1 MVLARNP
8 ERITDQQEIIRL
20 GGSRLSPGITTP
32 ATGFRVG
39 KFCLRCQ
46 KASGCEGW
54 IPRIVLQEESD
65 EGYNRSV
72 NLVKGV
78 YPTGQM
84 YDSDAGGR
92 TDWVRGGR
100 NREIYMIIDQ
110 EVSQQSYR
118 SEQEHCDDIRHA
130 CELTLKTMDRVVRD
144 AMGRLAAEVRRLKSF
159 QTKREAIR
167 KAKGLLIE
175 CCPHDVLKRIVG
187 ETILADGTVTGTYEQ
202 KMADLYRNTAKK
214 SQLRDSEGWHTFDV
228 SDTEYRP
235 WFSSCRGYDMGNHD
249 YRKIA
254 LPLKIRRKETPP
266 STESLITL
274 D

>member
-1 MVLARNP
+1 MALARNP

-110 EVSQQSYR
+110 EV
-118 SEQEHCDDIRHA
+118 
-130 CELTLKTMDRVVRD
+130 
-144 AMGRLAAEVRRLKSF
+144 
-159 QTKREAIR
+159 
-167 KAKGLLIE
+167 
-175 CCPHDVLKRIVG
+175 
-187 ETILADGTVTGTYEQ
+187 
-202 KMADLYRNTAKK
+202 
-214 SQLRDSEGWHTFDV
+214 
-228 SDTEYRP
+228 
-235 WFSSCRGYDMGNHD
+235 
-249 YRKIA
+249 
-254 LPLKIRRKETPP
+254 
-266 STESLITL
+266 
-274 D
+274 

>member
-1 MVLARNP
+1 MALARNP
-8 ERITDQQEIIRL
+8 EKITDQQEIIRL

-39 KFCLRCQ
+39 KFCLQCQ
-46 KASGCEGW
+46 EKPKYGGW
-54 IPRIVLQEESD
+54 IPRIVLREESY

-92 TDWVRGGR
+92 TDFVRGGR

-110 EVSQQSYR
+110 EVSQQSYC
-118 SEQEHCDDIRHA
+118 SEQEHCDDIRYA
-130 CELTLKTMDRVVRD
+130 YELTLKAMDRAVRV
-144 AMGRLAAEVRRLKSF
+144 ARGKLSAEVRRLKSF
-159 QTKREAIR
+159 QTKKEAIR

-175 CCPHDVLKRIVG
+175 CCPYNVLKTIVR
-187 ETILADGTVTGTYEQ
+187 ETILADGTVTGAYEQ
-202 KMADLYRNTAKK
+202 KMVALFRNTAKK
-214 SQLRDSEGWHTFDV
+214 SQLRDSEGWHTFVV

-235 WFSSCRGYDMGNHD
+235 WFSSCRGYDIGNHD

-254 LPLKIRRKETPP
+254 LPLKIRKKETSP
-266 STESLITL
+266 STKSLIML